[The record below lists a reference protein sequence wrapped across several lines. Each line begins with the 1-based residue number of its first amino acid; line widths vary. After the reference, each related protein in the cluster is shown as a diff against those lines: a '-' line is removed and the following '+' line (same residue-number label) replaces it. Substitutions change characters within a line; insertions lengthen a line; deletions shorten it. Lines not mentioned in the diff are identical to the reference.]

1 MKTFKNFRSISDDD
15 DSNCC
20 CCWRWWWWRW
30 WPRQTIKKKKKKRK
44 KNDSYVFN
52 SFVSF
57 QCSFLLLFVCLFVF
71 DMIPGIVFPGSRFFS
86 YSSFWIGPGIFFSQF
101 NFFFLFEKNPKIL
114 FFFSPF
120 SLFVVIIIIFV
131 LLFYTKRG
139 VCLCFKWGVCVVG
152 FFLPSMPISTQRGR
166 FVFDELKKKKKVFFS
181 RFFYYSLTK
190 KTEWNKNQESVM
202 CVCVCSVCVRAK
214 HDLGGF
220 NFFISRS
227 LFVLFCK
234 LNFKTIFFSWNSSF
248 DFEKLFP
255 FSLFLVCFRI

>member
-1 MKTFKNFRSISDDD
+1 MMIAIAAAADDD
-15 DSNCC
+15 DDEDDGPGKPL
-20 CCWRWWWWRW
+20 RR
-30 WPRQTIKKKKKKRK
+30 RRRREK

-190 KTEWNKNQESVM
+190 KNRMKQESRIGDV
-202 CVCVCSVCVRAK
+202 CVCVFGVCA
-214 HDLGGF
+214 
-220 NFFISRS
+220 
-227 LFVLFCK
+227 CK
-234 LNFKTIFFSWNSSF
+234 ARFGWI
-248 DFEKLFP
+248 
-255 FSLFLVCFRI
+255 